1 MTSPGHFWL
10 RGLDYGGPG
19 ATLAAGFYR
28 DLWGL
33 TPVAEEDG
41 HAFFRATGTEPYV
54 LGLHD
59 GERKGLRSINFGV
72 EDRPTLDALLRHL
85 GERGA
90 TVIEAIRPLDTPG
103 GGEGFD
109 ILDPDRRVLRFSTG
123 VTGPA
128 GTADAIDRPRKVS
141 HVVLNSTDLDR
152 AKDFYCDV
160 LGMRVSDWSE
170 NQMVFLRCRSDHH
183 SIAFNRADRNS
194 INHVAFEM
202 PSIDAFMRG
211 IGRMRNGGYPVNWG
225 PGRHGPGNN
234 PFAYFIGP
242 SGFVIEYTAEIQ
254 QIDEATHV
262 AQVWERTPPK
272 SDLWGTAGPPSAQ
285 MRAAMAGD
293 PDAGWPQAGGKD

>member
-1 MTSPGHFWL
+1 MSETRPFWL

-33 TPVAEEDG
+33 APVAETGGD
-41 HAFFRATGTEPYV
+41 AFFRASGPESYV

-59 GERKGLRSINFGV
+59 DERKGLKSINFGLP
-72 EDRPTLDALLRHL
+72 DRASLAALHQAVA
-85 GERGA
+85 ERGA
-90 TVIEAIRPLDTPG
+90 QVVAPIRPLETPG

-109 ILDPDRRVLRFSTG
+109 LLDPDRRVLRFSAG
-123 VTGPA
+123 VAPHGD
-128 GTADAIDRPRKVS
+128 ADDAVDRPRKVS

-152 AKDFYCDV
+152 AKDFYCEV

-170 NQMVFLRCRSDHH
+170 NQMVFLRCASDHH

-194 INHVAFEM
+194 VNHVAFEM

-262 AQVWERTPPK
+262 PQVWERTPPK

-293 PDAGWPQAGGKD
+293 PDAGWRG